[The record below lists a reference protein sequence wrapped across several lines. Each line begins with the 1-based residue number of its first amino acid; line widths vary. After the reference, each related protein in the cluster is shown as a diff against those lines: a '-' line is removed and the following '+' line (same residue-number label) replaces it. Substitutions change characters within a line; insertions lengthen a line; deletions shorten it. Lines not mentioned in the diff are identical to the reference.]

1 MGSIPTSDANINREK
16 RNGRISNRLY
26 SSTLAFLLCVIYV
39 QGYSDFR
46 QIKEPD
52 MWVMLK
58 EGFVLV
64 FLFAVIIAGGY
75 IISASMGS

>member
-1 MGSIPTSDANINREK
+1 
-16 RNGRISNRLY
+16 
-26 SSTLAFLLCVIYV
+26 
-39 QGYSDFR
+39 
-46 QIKEPD
+46 